1 MNKNIIPYHL
11 GCTVWSFPEWKGV
24 FFSKDAKPVKFL
36 SQYASVFN
44 SVEGN
49 TTFYNIPDE
58 SVIKKW
64 GEQTPKGFKFCFK
77 FPRYITHEKRMYN
90 VKGEVLDFVK
100 LFEPI
105 REKVGP
111 FMMQFPDTFS
121 PSELYRLEEVFS
133 ILPKSF
139 SYAVEVRHKDF
150 FDHGKHE
157 RNLISL
163 LKSYDVDRVIFD
175 TRKLHSTKSSEASIL
190 EAQKKKPKVP
200 VRFDTTSS
208 RPVLRFV
215 GTNDVLNNEPYL
227 KEWAIIVAEWIGEG
241 LHPYV
246 FIHSPDKI
254 SQPKLCRH
262 FHKQLSQ
269 LIKVPDLA
277 KWPSEKENEQL
288 GLF

>member
-1 MNKNIIPYHL
+1 MSKTVMPYHL
-11 GCTVWSFPEWKGV
+11 GCTVWSLPEWKGT
-24 FFSKDAKPVKFL
+24 FFTDDARQEHFL

-49 TTFYNIPDE
+49 TTFYNTPNPDL
-58 SVIKKW
+58 IKQW
-64 GEQTPKGFKFCFK
+64 GDKTPKGFKFCFK

-105 REKVGP
+105 REKIGP
-111 FMMQFPDTFS
+111 FMIQFPESFS

-133 ILPKSF
+133 ILPKTF
-139 SYAVEVRHKDF
+139 SYSVEMRHKDF

-175 TRKLHSTKSSEASIL
+175 TRKLHSVKSQDPTIL

-215 GTNDVLNNEPYL
+215 GTNDIINNEPYL

-246 FIHSPDKI
+246 FIHAPDKTE
-254 SQPKLCRH
+254 QPKLCRH
-262 FHKQLSQ
+262 FHRSLSE
-269 LIKVPDLA
+269 LMKLPVLPE
-277 KWPSEKENEQL
+277 WPVNKEDTQL